1 MQNRLIDTQHELEV
15 SNDKLGACV
24 SRSHKNTEDIANIE
38 SRLEDFTEKIK
49 ELDDRHSG
57 EIDDLR

>member
-1 MQNRLIDTQHELEV
+1 
-15 SNDKLGACV
+15 V
-24 SRSHKNTEDIANIE
+24 SRSHKNTEDITNIE
-38 SRLEDFTEKIK
+38 GRLEDFNEKIK